1 MSAFCLVL
9 GNNFTRIP
17 RHEAEVIS
25 KKTNGRINQ
34 DKSIDDQNL
43 KEASFGQFCSKR
55 NSCRTILLARSV
67 HNFADLIM
75 PSNEISSSVILLSS
89 PSDGLN
95 YMFKSSCSIVLSQK

>member
-55 NSCRTILLARSV
+55 NSL
-67 HNFADLIM
+67 
-75 PSNEISSSVILLSS
+75 SN
-89 PSDGLN
+89 D
-95 YMFKSSCSIVLSQK
+95 SSCKKCLQLCVMIKSLIKVMN